1 MDIVKN
7 FGDKVGS
14 EALTDPE
21 KARRLLLTGYR
32 LQEKRLRFFPDK
44 ELPSS
49 GQYVAR
55 VVMRNIIQAL
65 AKPEN
70 AAMVS
75 IFVPGELLTAAGLTP
90 YSVEALSCFIAGTR
104 CEQAFLRRTEEEGF
118 PETMCSY
125 HRVFLG
131 AALTGLVPTPKCT
144 IYTNLAC
151 DGNMMTFPYL
161 KQKNELPGFYIDV
174 PYEKNQ
180 ASVKYVADQLR
191 DMKKFLEDV
200 TERKISEEAV
210 QQAVANSKKAAVN
223 YQRQLVLRKDHDP
236 VTSLTNELYA
246 IFMCHLLSGSEASVK
261 YTEMLLEDVRKAP
274 KGEGLHVLWMH
285 IMPFLQEPVKEVFNY
300 SKKMHISACDFV
312 ADGFREMHA
321 EDPYEAMAEKMVY
334 CIYNGDV
341 SQRIQ
346 MAERLAKETEADGG
360 ILFAHWGCK
369 GTIGASSL
377 IKTSLESVGLPTMI
391 LDGDGCNPA
400 NTSDGQ
406 VSTRLQA
413 FVEMLEEGKEEKK
426 HDTLRL

>member
-1 MDIVKN
+1 MNIIDK
-7 FGDKVGS
+7 FGNKVGDM
-14 EALTDPE
+14 ALKDPE
-21 KARRLLLTGYR
+21 KARKLLLTGYR
-32 LQEKRLRFFPDK
+32 LQEKRLQFFPDK
-44 ELPSS
+44 ALPSS
-49 GQYVAR
+49 GQYVAK
-55 VVMRNIIQAL
+55 VVMKNIIQAL
-65 AKPEN
+65 SKPEN

-90 YSVEALSCFIAGTR
+90 YSVEALSCFMAGTR

-131 AALTGLVPTPKCT
+131 AALSGLLPAPKCMV
-144 IYTNLAC
+144 YTNLAC

-161 KQKNELPGFYIDV
+161 KQTCELPGFYIDV

-180 ASVKYVADQLR
+180 ESVTYVAGQLR
-191 DMKKFLEDV
+191 EMKCFLEDV
-200 TERKISEEAV
+200 TGRKISE
-210 QQAVANSKKAAVN
+210 QAVEQAVLNSKKAASN
-223 YQRQLVLRKDHDP
+223 YRQQLLLRKDHDP

-261 YTEMLLEDVRKAP
+261 YTEMLLDDVRKAP

-300 SKKMHISACDFV
+300 SSKMHISACDFV
-312 ADGFREMHA
+312 ADGFQEMHA
-321 EDPYEAMAEKMVY
+321 SDPYEAMAEKMVN
-334 CIYNGDV
+334 CIYNGNVD
-341 SQRIQ
+341 QRIQ
-346 MAERLAKETEADGG
+346 VAEELAKETNADGG

-377 IKTSLESVGLPTMI
+377 IKKSLESAGLPTMI

-413 FVEMLEEGKEEKK
+413 FVEMLKEGKEEKN
-426 HDTLRL
+426 L

>member
-1 MDIVKN
+1 MNIVDK
-7 FGDKVGS
+7 FGNIVGT
-14 EALTDPE
+14 EAMKDPE

-32 LQEKRLRFFPDK
+32 MQEKKLQLFPDRA
-44 ELPSS
+44 LPES
-49 GQYVAR
+49 GQYVAKI
-55 VVMRNIIQAL
+55 VMKNIIEAL
-65 AKPEN
+65 AKPEQ

-90 YSVEALSCFIAGTR
+90 YSVEALSCFMAGTK
-104 CEQAFLRRTEEEGF
+104 CEQSFLRKTEEEGF

-131 AALTGLVPTPKCT
+131 AALTGLLPKPKCM

-161 KQKNELPGFYIDV
+161 RETYGIPGFYIDV

-180 ASVKYVADQLR
+180 EAIQYVAGQLR
-191 DMKKFLEDV
+191 EMKRFLEEM
-200 TERKISEEAV
+200 TGKMISEEAV
-210 QQAVANSKKAAVN
+210 QAAVSNSKKAAAN
-223 YQRQLVLRKDHDP
+223 YQQQLALRKTHDP
-236 VTSLTNELYA
+236 STTLTNELYA
-246 IFMCHLLSGSEASVK
+246 IFMCHLLSGSETAVK
-261 YTEMLLEDVRKAP
+261 YTQMLLDDVKKAP
-274 KGEGLHVLWMH
+274 RSEGLHVLWMH

-300 SKKMHISACDFV
+300 SKDIHISACDFV

-321 EDPYEAMAEKMVY
+321 SDPYEAMAEKMVN
-334 CIYNGDV
+334 CIYNGAVD
-341 SQRIQ
+341 QRIQ
-346 MAERLAKETEADGG
+346 LAEDLENLTGADGG

-377 IKTSLESVGLPTMI
+377 IKTSLEKAGLPTMI

-413 FVEMLEEGKEEKK
+413 FMEMLQKNKEEQ
-426 HDTLRL
+426 RS

>member
-1 MDIVKN
+1 MSIIDK
-7 FGDKVGS
+7 FGSMVGS
-14 EALTDPE
+14 EALQDPE
-21 KARRLLLTGYR
+21 KARNLLLAGYHLQEARLLLA
-32 LQEKRLRFFPDK
+32 PDK
-44 ELPSS
+44 ELPPSVR
-49 GQYVAR
+49 YAAR
-55 VVMRNIIQAL
+55 VVMKNIIQAL

-90 YSVEALSCFIAGTR
+90 YSVEALSCFMAGTK
-104 CEQAFLRRTEEEGF
+104 CEQSFLRKTEEEGF

-131 AALTGLVPTPKCT
+131 AALTGLLPKPKCM

-161 KQKNELPGFYIDV
+161 RETYGIPGFYIDV

-180 ASVKYVADQLR
+180 EAIQYVAGQLR
-191 DMKKFLEDV
+191 EMKRFLEEM
-200 TERKISEEAV
+200 TGKMISEEAV
-210 QQAVANSKKAAVN
+210 QAAVSNSKKAAAN
-223 YQRQLVLRKDHDP
+223 YQQQLALRKTHDP
-236 VTSLTNELYA
+236 STTLTNELYA
-246 IFMCHLLSGSEASVK
+246 IFMCHLLSGSETAVK
-261 YTEMLLEDVRKAP
+261 YTQMLLDDVKKAP
-274 KGEGLHVLWMH
+274 RSEGLHVLWMH

-300 SKKMHISACDFV
+300 SKDIHISACDFV

-321 EDPYEAMAEKMVY
+321 SDPYEAMAEKMVN
-334 CIYNGDV
+334 CIYNGAVD
-341 SQRIQ
+341 QRIQ
-346 MAERLAKETEADGG
+346 LAEDLENLTGADGG

-377 IKTSLESVGLPTMI
+377 IKTSLEKAGLPTMI

-413 FVEMLEEGKEEKK
+413 FMEMLQKNKEEQ
-426 HDTLRL
+426 RS

>member
-1 MDIVKN
+1 MNIIDK
-7 FGDKVGS
+7 FGNAVGR
-14 EALTDPE
+14 ETMKDPE
-21 KARRLLLTGYR
+21 KARKLLLTGYR
-32 LQEKRLRFFPDK
+32 LQEKRLQLFPDK
-44 ELPSS
+44 DLPDS
-49 GQYVAR
+49 GQYVAK
-55 VVMRNIIQAL
+55 VVMKNIIQAL

-90 YSVEALSCFIAGTR
+90 YSVEALSCFMAGTK
-104 CEQAFLRRTEEEGF
+104 CEQALLRKTEEEGF

-131 AALTGLVPTPKCT
+131 AAMTGLVPKPKCT

-161 KQKNELPGFYIDV
+161 KEKYDCPGFYIDV

-180 ASVKYVADQLR
+180 ESVKYVADQLR
-191 DMKKFLEDV
+191 KMKHFLEEV
-200 TERKISEEAV
+200 TGKTISEEAV
-210 QQAVANSKKAAVN
+210 KKAVSNSRKAAAN
-223 YQRQLVLRKDHDP
+223 YQQQLALRKEHDP

-246 IFMCHLLSGSEASVK
+246 IFMCHLMAGSEPAVK
-261 YTEMLLEDVRKAP
+261 YTQMLLEDVKKAP

-300 SKKMHISACDFV
+300 SEKMHISACDFV

-321 EDPYEAMAEKMVY
+321 LDPYEAMAEKMVY
-334 CIYNGDV
+334 CIYNGNVD
-341 SQRIQ
+341 QRIQ
-346 MAERLAKETEADGG
+346 MAKKLAETTNVDGE

-377 IKTSLESVGLPTMI
+377 IKSSMESEGLPTMI
-391 LDGDGCNPA
+391 LDGDGCNLA

-413 FVEMLEEGKEEKK
+413 FMEMLKENKEEKA
-426 HDTLRL
+426 HDTLCL

>member
-1 MDIVKN
+1 MNIIDQ
-7 FGDKVGS
+7 FGTVVGNQS
-14 EALTDPE
+14 LKDPE

-32 LQEKRLRFFPDK
+32 LQEKRLQFFPDR
-44 ELPSS
+44 ELPPS

-55 VVMRNIIQAL
+55 VVMKNIIQSL
-65 AKPEN
+65 AKPEQ

-75 IFVPGELLTAAGLTP
+75 IFVPGELVTAAGLTP
-90 YSVEALSCFIAGTR
+90 YSVEALSCFLAGTK
-104 CEQAFLRRTEEEGF
+104 CEQAFLRKTEEEGF

-131 AALTGLVPTPKCT
+131 AALTGILPKPKCM

-161 KQKNELPGFYIDV
+161 KDSYDCPGFYIDV

-180 ASVKYVADQLR
+180 ESVLYVADQLR
-191 DMKKFLEDV
+191 KLKLFLEEV
-200 TERKISEEAV
+200 NRTQISEEAV
-210 QQAVANSKKAAVN
+210 RLAVDNSRKAAD
-223 YQRQLVLRKDHDP
+223 YYKKQLALRSEHDP

-246 IFMCHLLSGSEASVK
+246 LFMCHLLAGSESAVK
-261 YTEMLLEDVRKAP
+261 YTKMLLEDVKNAP
-274 KGEGLHVLWMH
+274 KGEGLSVLWMH
-285 IMPFLQEPVKEVFNY
+285 TLPFLQAPVKELFNY
-300 SKKMHISACDFV
+300 SKNMHIRACDFI
-312 ADGFREMHA
+312 ADGFRAMHS

-334 CIYNGDV
+334 CIYNGNV
-341 SQRIQ
+341 NQRIQ
-346 MAERLAKETEADGG
+346 MAEELAEITKANGG

-377 IKTSLESVGLPTMI
+377 IKRSLEDADLPTII

-413 FVEMLEEGKEEKK
+413 FVEMLEKGKEEA
-426 HDTLRL
+426 HA

>member
-1 MDIVKN
+1 MEGKIMSIIDQ
-7 FGDKVGS
+7 FGNRVGA
-14 EALTDPE
+14 EAMKDPE
-21 KARRLLLTGYR
+21 KARKLLLTGYR
-32 LQEKRLRFFPDK
+32 LQEKRLQLFPDR
-44 ELPSS
+44 ELPAS
-49 GQYVAR
+49 GQYVAKI
-55 VVMRNIIQAL
+55 VMRNIIEAL

-75 IFVPGELLTAAGLTP
+75 IFVPGELVTAAGLTP
-90 YSVEALSCFIAGTR
+90 YSVEALSCFIAGTK

-131 AALTGLVPTPKCT
+131 AALSGLLPKPKCM

-161 KQKNELPGFYIDV
+161 KENFERPGFYIDV
-174 PYEKNQ
+174 PYEKNED
-180 ASVKYVADQLR
+180 SVKYVADQLR
-191 DMKKFLEDV
+191 KLKAFLEDV
-200 TERKISEEAV
+200 TGKKILEEAV
-210 QQAVANSKKAAVN
+210 AKAVANSRKASEN
-223 YQRQLVLRKDHDP
+223 YRAQLALRKDHDP

-246 IFMCHLLSGSEASVK
+246 LFMCHLMAGSDEAVK
-261 YTEMLLEDVRKAP
+261 YTKMLLEDVKKAP

-300 SKKMHISACDFV
+300 NQKMHIRACDFI
-312 ADGFREMHA
+312 ADGFQEMHY
-321 EDPYEAMAEKMVY
+321 EDPYEAMAEKMVN
-334 CIYNGDV
+334 CIYNGNV
-341 SQRIQ
+341 SQRIET
-346 MAERLAKETEADGG
+346 AKALAKETEADGG

-377 IKTSLESVGLPTMI
+377 IKSSLEEAGLPTMI

-413 FVEMLEEGKEEKK
+413 FIEMLEKGKSSN
-426 HDTLRL
+426 

>member
-1 MDIVKN
+1 ML
-7 FGDKVGS
+7 
-14 EALTDPE
+14 A
-21 KARRLLLTGYR
+21 GYH
-32 LQEKRLRFFPDK
+32 LQEKRLKFFPDK
-44 ELPSS
+44 ELPAS

-55 VVMRNIIQAL
+55 VVMKNIIEAL
-65 AKPEN
+65 ARPEN

-90 YSVEALSCFIAGTR
+90 YSVEALSCFMAGTK
-104 CEQAFLRRTEEEGF
+104 CEQAFLRKTEEEGF

-131 AALTGLVPTPKCT
+131 AALTGLLPKPKCT
-144 IYTNLAC
+144 VYTNLAC

-161 KQKNELPGFYIDV
+161 KENYDIPGFYIDV

-180 ASVKYVADQLR
+180 EAVEYVAGQLR
-191 DMKKFLEDV
+191 EMKQFLEEV
-200 TERKISEEAV
+200 TGKKISEEKVQMAV
-210 QQAVANSKKAAVN
+210 SNSKKAALN
-223 YQRQLVLRKDHDP
+223 YKQQLLLRKEHDP

-246 IFMCHLLSGSEASVK
+246 IFMCHLLAGSETSVK
-261 YTEMLLEDVRKAP
+261 YTELLLEDVKKAP

-312 ADGFREMHA
+312 ADGFQEMHA
-321 EDPYEAMAEKMVY
+321 LDPYEAMAEKMVH
-334 CIYNGDV
+334 CIYNGSVDE
-341 SQRIQ
+341 RIQ
-346 MAERLAKETEADGG
+346 MAENLANTTEADGG

-377 IKTSLESVGLPTMI
+377 IKSSLEQSGFPTMI

-413 FVEMLEEGKEEKK
+413 FMEMLEKNKEERN
-426 HDTLRL
+426 L

>member
-1 MDIVKN
+1 MNIIEK
-7 FGDKVGS
+7 FGDLVGDT
-14 EALTDPE
+14 ALKDPE
-21 KARRLLLTGYR
+21 KARRLLLTGYH
-32 LQEKRLRFFPDK
+32 LQEKRLLLLPDRK
-44 ELPSS
+44 LPSS

-55 VVMRNIIQAL
+55 IVMKNMIQAL
-65 AKPEN
+65 SRPEN

-90 YSVEALSCFIAGTR
+90 YSVEALSCFLAGTR
-104 CEQAFLRRTEEEGF
+104 CEQTFLRKTEEEGF

-131 AALTGLVPTPKCT
+131 AALSGILPKPNCM

-161 KQKNELPGFYIDV
+161 KQTYEIPAFYIDV

-180 ASVKYVADQLR
+180 DSITYVAGQLR
-191 DMKKFLEDV
+191 EMKQFLEDI
-200 TERKISEEAV
+200 THRKITDQAVEA
-210 QQAVANSKKAAVN
+210 AVANSKKAASN
-223 YQRQLVLRKDHDP
+223 FQKQLELRKDHDP
-236 VTSLTNELYA
+236 VSSLTNELYA
-246 IFMCHLLSGSEASVK
+246 IFMCHLLAGSKASVT
-261 YTEMLLEDVRKAP
+261 YTEKLLNDVKNAP

-285 IMPFLQEPVKEVFNY
+285 IMPFLQEPVKDVFNY
-300 SKKMHISACDFV
+300 SQNMHIRACDFV
-312 ADGFREMHA
+312 ADGFQQMHFS
-321 EDPYEAMAEKMVY
+321 DPYEALAEKMVN
-334 CIYNGDV
+334 CIYNGSV
-341 SQRIQ
+341 EQRI
-346 MAERLAKETEADGG
+346 ASVKHLAKLTDADGS

-377 IKTSLESVGLPTMI
+377 IKHDLESSGLPTMI

-413 FVEMLEEGKEEKK
+413 FVEMLEESKEGK
-426 HDTLRL
+426 RS